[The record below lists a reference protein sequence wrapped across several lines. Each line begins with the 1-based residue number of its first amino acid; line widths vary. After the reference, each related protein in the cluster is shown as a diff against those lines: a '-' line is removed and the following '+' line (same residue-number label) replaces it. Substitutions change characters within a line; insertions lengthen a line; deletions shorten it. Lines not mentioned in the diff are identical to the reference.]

1 MDEKSAGM
9 FCRQFYRIKTSWI
22 WDSWGFTKEDTDISF
37 VAFGDNLIHEPIYRY
52 GLHNDESFHFLFQ
65 NFKDILFQ
73 SDIAV
78 INQETPLT
86 DNPALYGDYPRFGT
100 PVQTGQAIA
109 DAGFD
114 IVTCATN
121 HALDQGTEGIN
132 FTKRFFE
139 SRHITCLGIQSTD
152 EKNDK
157 PYEILERNGIRFAL
171 FNYTYDTNGI
181 KIPEEKKYIVHLLD
195 DEEKI
200 RKDIQAVNS
209 EADFIIIFVHWGTE
223 YKYQPDAYQ
232 KKWTQIFLESK
243 ADAVIGTHPHVLQPY
258 EMLKDDSGH
267 KMLVY
272 YSVGNFISAQP
283 EKYCIK
289 GGVADFTVSLT
300 PNGYEITEYSLR
312 PLVITSHGN
321 GKYTSD
327 FLFSQHP

>member
-1 MDEKSAGM
+1 MSSYIGQDVAQISSNGKEAPS
-9 FCRQFYRIKTSWI
+9 CRLLLTDPNGKITSWI

-52 GLHNDESFHFLFQ
+52 GLQNDESFHFLFQ
-65 NFKDILFQ
+65 NFKDILSQ

-86 DNPALYGDYPRFGT
+86 DNPTLYSDYPRFGT
-100 PVQTGQAIA
+100 PVQAGQAIA

-114 IVTCATN
+114 IVACATN

-200 RKDIQAVNS
+200 RKDIQAANS

-223 YKYQPDAYQ
+223 YKY
-232 KKWTQIFLESK
+232 
-243 ADAVIGTHPHVLQPY
+243 
-258 EMLKDDSGH
+258 
-267 KMLVY
+267 
-272 YSVGNFISAQP
+272 QP

>member
-1 MDEKSAGM
+1 M

-52 GLHNDESFHFLFQ
+52 GLQNDESFHFLFQ
-65 NFKDILFQ
+65 NFKDILSQ

-86 DNPALYGDYPRFGT
+86 DNPALYSDYPRFGT
-100 PVQTGQAIA
+100 PVQAGQAIA

-114 IVTCATN
+114 IVTYATN
-121 HALDQGTEGIN
+121 HALNQGTEGIN
-132 FTKRFFE
+132 FTKRFFD

-200 RKDIQAVNS
+200 RKDIQAANS
-209 EADFIIIFVHWGTE
+209 EADFIIILFIGVRNTSTSLTLI
-223 YKYQPDAYQ
+223 
-232 KKWTQIFLESK
+232 KKNGRRYSWK
-243 ADAVIGTHPHVLQPY
+243 AKPMLSSAPIRMYSSRMKCLRMTAVIRCWFIIPSETLSVPS
-258 EMLKDDSGH
+258 LK
-267 KMLVY
+267 
-272 YSVGNFISAQP
+272 N
-283 EKYCIK
+283 
-289 GGVADFTVSLT
+289 TV
-300 PNGYEITEYSLR
+300 
-312 PLVITSHGN
+312 
-321 GKYTSD
+321 
-327 FLFSQHP
+327 